1 MSRRRS
7 SLTLLL
13 GPAIGLTVLVAVLL
27 TIGPPWPSLVR
38 GATSSEPPPAAPS
51 ALSVNLTSAARE
63 RWPQTLPAVGSI
75 AAWQEVVIGAEIGG
89 LRLSELLVEGAVLAV
104 VVVGLFLRD
113 LRATLISAVALP
125 LSILPTF
132 LFMQWMGFTLNIV
145 TLLSLSLVV
154 GVLVDDAIVE
164 IENIVRHMAQGKEP
178 LVAAR
183 EAADEIGL
191 PVIATTF
198 TLIAVFLPTAFM
210 PGLAGKFFVQFGWTS
225 SVAVFFS
232 LAVARM
238 LTPMMGA
245 GMMPIALGFGADP
258 SFRAPMAI
266 VVIGGLITSTF
277 LSLLVIP
284 VLYELVDDLVRLV
297 TQRRRPTAANAPPPP
312 GSAEAPAK
320 SP

>member
-1 MSRRRS
+1 M
-7 SLTLLL
+7 
-13 GPAIGLTVLVAVLL
+13 
-27 TIGPPWPSLVR
+27 
-38 GATSSEPPPAAPS
+38 
-51 ALSVNLTSAARE
+51 
-63 RWPQTLPAVGSI
+63 
-75 AAWQEVVIGAEIGG
+75 
-89 LRLSELLVEGAVLAV
+89 LAV
-104 VVVGLFLRD
+104 VVLGLFLRD

-225 SVAVFFS
+225 PVAVFFS

-284 VLYELVDDLVRLV
+284 VLYQLVDDLVRLV
-297 TQRRRPTAANAPPPP
+297 TPRRRPTAANAPPPP
-312 GSAEAPAK
+312 GSAEAPAR